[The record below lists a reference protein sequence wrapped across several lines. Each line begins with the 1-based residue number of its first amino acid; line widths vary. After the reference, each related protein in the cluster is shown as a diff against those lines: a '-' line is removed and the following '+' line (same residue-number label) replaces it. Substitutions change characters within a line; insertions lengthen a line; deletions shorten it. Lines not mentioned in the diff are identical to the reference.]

1 MELNKMENGQRVVTL
16 TVPELAYFITRH
28 SPVANPGPLGLAG
41 FALTTFVLSVF
52 NTGNCTFSFFC

>member
-1 MELNKMENGQRVVTL
+1 MENGQRVVTL
-16 TVPELAYFITRH
+16 TVPELGYFTHRA

-52 NTGNCTFSFFC
+52 NTGTFSSFSLLIL

>member
-1 MELNKMENGQRVVTL
+1 MELNKMENGQRVVTI
-16 TVPELAYFITRH
+16 TIQELAYFTTRH

-52 NTGNCTFSFFC
+52 NTGMTYN